1 MLSVNS
7 LCRSDYVDI
16 MVRDRHDHVMAPRPD
31 PGHPALKH
39 TITEAW
45 LNAQASPNTSAAYRI
60 DLESFGRWC
69 AGHGAVP
76 LTADATTL
84 VAFQAARAAAGDSAA
99 TIRRRWSALTSFYDF
114 AVRHDATDTNPAIG
128 AARPRTLPGN
138 PSTTVELTPEAVA
151 AYRSVAAALDPRL
164 DALVALLVLDGLK
177 MGEVLALDVND
188 INGRSPKLAI
198 TVRRRG
204 ESKRVILDPDTAR
217 AVRRCAARRRSGPL
231 FTSGTSANSSAPRRL
246 TRFGADHLI
255 RQLSRG
261 TEDRVTANALRRF
274 HISTN
279 ANANANAND
288 EVDDDGI
295 SIDLARERA
304 GLADARSVRR
314 YTIHTSRSPAAV
326 KPNEDANPTTN
337 HRQGGRK
344 KERSI

>member
-1 MLSVNS
+1 
-7 LCRSDYVDI
+7 
-16 MVRDRHDHVMAPRPD
+16 MASRAN

-45 LNAQASPNTSAAYRI
+45 LNTQTSPNTRAAYRI

-84 VAFQAARAAAGDSAA
+84 VAFQAARKAAGDSAA

-114 AVRHDATDTNPAIG
+114 AVRHDATETNPAVG
-128 AARPRTLPGN
+128 ASRPPVLPGN

-151 AYRSVAAALDPRL
+151 GYRSVAAALDPRL

-177 MGEVLALDVND
+177 MGEVLALDVDD
-188 INGRSPKLAI
+188 INGRAPKLAI

-217 AVRRCAARRRSGPL
+217 AVRRCAAKRRSGPL
-231 FTSGTSANSSAPRRL
+231 FTSGTSANSATPRRL

-255 RQLSRG
+255 RQLSG
-261 TEDRVTANALRRF
+261 STEDRVTANALRRF

-279 ANANANAND
+279 ANANANVNVND
-288 EVDDDGI
+288 EADDE
-295 SIDLARERA
+295 SIAIDRARERA

-314 YTIHTSRSPAAV
+314 YTIHTNPTPAAV
-326 KPNEDANPTTN
+326 KSTVRFPHAP
-337 HRQGGRK
+337 RK
-344 KERSI
+344 PR